1 MEPLLEWVVQRQLRK
16 IEPHDVASAD
26 SGMHNSE
33 ALSKNLW
40 GYLNL
45 ALSGSTQA
53 NEFLK
58 VKRLNCLEAWRRI
71 VAPLEPCS
79 EAKRNALHTSVH
91 NPPKSKSLASV
102 IGDLDEW
109 EKVVE
114 QFELCG
120 GVISDDDRRAVLLK
134 KLPATVHSSLVSSLR
149 KCRTYTGMKAQ
160 LEDEMV
166 FLSDEHPT
174 PRTCCG

>member
-1 MEPLLEWVVQRQLRK
+1 MNGSSKL
-16 IEPHDVASAD
+16 D
-26 SGMHNSE
+26 SE

-45 ALSGSTQA
+45 ALSGTTLS

-58 VKRLNCLEAWRRI
+58 VKRLNGLEAWRRI
-71 VAPLEPCS
+71 VDLLKPRS
-79 EAKRNALHTSVH
+79 EAKRNALHTLVH
-91 NPPKSKSLASV
+91 SMPKSKNLASV

-120 GVISDDDRRAVLLK
+120 GVISDDDRRTVLLK
-134 KLPATVHSSLVSSLR
+134 K
-149 KCRTYTGMKAQ
+149 
-160 LEDEMV
+160 
-166 FLSDEHPT
+166 
-174 PRTCCG
+174 